1 MAAAPQRSQRSA
13 VVSAAGL
20 ARIPVIVVLPS
31 SATACGGVRS
41 HAVHVIQSR
50 SRIEPWCC
58 PSDRNEPPI
67 TVTDV
72 RQLPDERAIPH
83 VIRYQ
88 PVERSVAIGDSVP
101 GPVHRAIPRA
111 PTSGN
116 SPVAYN
122 TPR

>member
-58 PSDRNEPPI
+58 PSDRAEPTA
-67 TVTDV
+67 TVSGA
-72 RQLPDERAIPH
+72 RQLLDERAVPY
-83 VIRYQ
+83 VIRYR
-88 PVERSVAIGDSVP
+88 PVQRWVAIGDSM
-101 GPVHRAIPRA
+101 R
-111 PTSGN
+111 
-116 SPVAYN
+116 
-122 TPR
+122 